1 MKIDQAKIRMPEN
14 VMAENDSKRFEKKSR
29 VSVYTEDY
37 RGEYYNLSVERLTP
51 FKGQARKYF
60 DEESIDLLASTIKE
74 HGIRQPLTVIPADT
88 EGFFEIVSGERRYMA
103 AVKIGLKQVPC
114 MIMHDKIKAEEIA
127 LIENVQRKDLH
138 PLELA
143 EAYQN
148 LLDKKVCSTM
158 QEIATKIG
166 LQKSSVVETLG
177 LRSLPESTKEQLI
190 QNQIKSR
197 DFFRLLGKAAP
208 EEHKTLIKKFLERK
222 EESKNARKIGTKE
235 RVIQEKILQIVLK
248 NNEFAVSLNCISNLA
263 KSDKAQFKGLLQEII
278 STL

>member
-14 VMAENDSKRFEKKSR
+14 LEKKAEKKQR

-60 DEESIDLLASTIKE
+60 DEEAIDSLASTIKE

-88 EGFFEIVSGERRYMA
+88 EGFYEIVSGERRFMA
-103 AVKIGLKQVPC
+103 AVKIGLRQVPC
-114 MIMHDKIKAEEIA
+114 LIMHDKMKAEEIA

-166 LQKSSVVETLG
+166 LQKSSVVETLS
-177 LRSLPESTKEQLI
+177 LRSLPETTKEMLI

-197 DFFRLLGKAAP
+197 DFFRTLGKAEP
-208 EEHKTLIKKFLERK
+208 EEHKNLIKKFLERK
-222 EESKNARKIGTKE
+222 EEAKVARKTGNSVKAT
-235 RVIQEKILQIVLK
+235 QEKVLQIVLK
-248 NNEFAVSLNCISNLA
+248 NNELAIGFNGLSILSKPQKHTLKTLLENMISAL
-263 KSDKAQFKGLLQEII
+263 
-278 STL
+278 

>member
-1 MKIDQAKIRMPEN
+1 MKIDQAKIRMPQIEE
-14 VMAENDSKRFEKKSR
+14 VKTEKRPR

-60 DEESIDLLASTIKE
+60 DEESILSLASTIKE
-74 HGIRQPLTVIPADT
+74 HGIRQPLTVIPAER
-88 EGFFEIVSGERRYMA
+88 EGFYEIVSGERRYMA

-114 MIMHDKIKAEEIA
+114 IIMHDKVKAEEIA

-148 LLDKKVCSTM
+148 LLDKGVCTTM

-166 LQKSSVVETLG
+166 VQKSSVVETLN
-177 LRSLPESTKEQLI
+177 LRSLPTATKETLI
-190 QNQIKSR
+190 EKQIKSR
-197 DFFRLLGKAAP
+197 DFFRTLGKAEP
-208 EEHKTLIKKFLERK
+208 EEHKALIKKFLERK
-222 EESKNARKIGTKE
+222 EETKNARKTGTSVK
-235 RVIQEKILQIVLK
+235 IAQEKVLQIVLK
-248 NNEFAVSLNCISNLA
+248 NNELAVAFNGVEGLKSSQKESL
-263 KSDKAQFKGLLQEII
+263 KGLLENLID
-278 STL
+278 SF

>member
-14 VMAENDSKRFEKKSR
+14 DERKAEKRSR

-51 FKGQARKYF
+51 FKGQARKFF
-60 DEESIDLLASTIKE
+60 DEEAIDSLASTIKE
-74 HGIRQPLTVIPADT
+74 HGIRQPLTVIPADN
-88 EGFFEIVSGERRYMA
+88 EGFFEIVSGERRFMA

-114 MIMHDKIKAEEIA
+114 IIMHDKVKAEEIA

-148 LLDKKVCSTM
+148 LLDKKICITM

-177 LRSLPESTKEQLI
+177 LRTLPESTKELLI

-197 DFFRLLGKAAP
+197 DFFRILGKARP
-208 EEHKTLIKKFLERK
+208 EEHKSLIKKFLEK
-222 EESKNARKIGTKE
+222 KQEAKVARKTGKVLKIG
-235 RVIQEKILQIVLK
+235 QEKVLQIMLK
-248 NNEFAVSLNCISNLA
+248 NNEFVVAFESISCLTKPQKDA
-263 KSDKAQFKGLLQEII
+263 LKVLLKNMI
-278 STL
+278 SEF